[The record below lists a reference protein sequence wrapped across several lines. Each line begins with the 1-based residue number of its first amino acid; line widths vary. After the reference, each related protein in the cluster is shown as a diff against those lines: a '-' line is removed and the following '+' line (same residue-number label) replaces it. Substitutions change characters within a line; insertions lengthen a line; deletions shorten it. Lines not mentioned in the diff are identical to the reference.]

1 VLPLLSKQQKLKNM
15 SNFIDNIVN
24 QRFRLVYD
32 ALKEQG
38 KIKSKSDIAAQLG
51 TYNHVINSI
60 LKGKRNITLDQM
72 NKLIEVY
79 GINANFL
86 FGGSQQM
93 FEGEEAIHIPLAEKI
108 FEGQKNISLVNAQAM
123 AGNSLGA
130 QQSDYDDA
138 NQTAIEVQ
146 RFSIPGLEGDLTA
159 IEISGDSMLPNITN
173 GDIVICEQVES
184 GPFGSIKDNSVYVI
198 VTEDSVVTKRVQ
210 NIKQDNQT
218 TGLRLI
224 SDNQIYPPYE
234 VDIQEVIALYRVKHR
249 ITNYGIA

>member
-1 VLPLLSKQQKLKNM
+1 M

-24 QRFRLVYD
+24 QRFRLVYS

-93 FEGEEAIHIPLAEKI
+93 FEGEETIQIPLAEKI
-108 FEGQKNISLVNAQAM
+108 FEGQKNIALVNVQAM
-123 AGNSLGA
+123 AGTSLGA
-130 QQSDYDDA
+130 QQSDYDEA
-138 NQTAIEVQ
+138 TQENIEVQ
-146 RFSIPGLEGDLTA
+146 KFSIPGLEGDLTA

-173 GDIVICEQVES
+173 GDIVICEKVES

-210 NIKQDNQT
+210 NIKQGNQT

-234 VDIQEVIALYRVKHR
+234 VEIQEVIALYKVKHR

>member
-1 VLPLLSKQQKLKNM
+1 M

-38 KIKSKSDIAAQLG
+38 SIKSKSDIAAQLG

-79 GINANFL
+79 GVNANFL
-86 FGGSQQM
+86 FGGSQKMLDGQ
-93 FEGEEAIHIPLAEKI
+93 ENVALPLTEKI

-130 QQSDYDDA
+130 QRSDYDEI
-138 NQTAIEVQ
+138 NQENVEVQ
-146 RFSIPGLEGDLTA
+146 KFSIPGLEGDLTA

-173 GDIVICEQVES
+173 GDIVICEKVES

-218 TGLRLI
+218 IGLRLI
-224 SDNQIYPPYE
+224 SDNKIYPPYE
-234 VDIQEVIALYRVKHR
+234 VEIQEVIALYKVKHR

>member
-1 VLPLLSKQQKLKNM
+1 M

-93 FEGEEAIHIPLAEKI
+93 LDGEENVTIPLAEKI

-130 QQSDYDDA
+130 QRSDYD
-138 NQTAIEVQ
+138 EV
-146 RFSIPGLEGDLTA
+146 S
-159 IEISGDSMLPNITN
+159 
-173 GDIVICEQVES
+173 
-184 GPFGSIKDNSVYVI
+184 
-198 VTEDSVVTKRVQ
+198 
-210 NIKQDNQT
+210 
-218 TGLRLI
+218 
-224 SDNQIYPPYE
+224 
-234 VDIQEVIALYRVKHR
+234 
-249 ITNYGIA
+249 

>member
-1 VLPLLSKQQKLKNM
+1 M

-79 GINANFL
+79 GVNANFL

-123 AGNSLGA
+123 AGTSLGA
-130 QQSDYDDA
+130 QQSDYDEA
-138 NQTAIEVQ
+138 NQENIEVQ

-159 IEISGDSMLPNITN
+159 VEISGDSMLPNITN
-173 GDIVICEQVES
+173 GDIVICEKVES

-210 NIKQDNQT
+210 NIKHDNQT
-218 TGLRLI
+218 VGLRLI

-234 VDIQEVIALYRVKHR
+234 VEIQEVIALYRVKHR

>member
-1 VLPLLSKQQKLKNM
+1 M

-24 QRFRLVYD
+24 QRFRLVYG

-93 FEGEEAIHIPLAEKI
+93 FEGEETIQIPLAEKI
-108 FEGQKNISLVNAQAM
+108 FEGQKNIALVNVQAM
-123 AGNSLGA
+123 AGTSLGA
-130 QQSDYDDA
+130 QQSDYDEA
-138 NQTAIEVQ
+138 SQENIEVQ
-146 RFSIPGLEGDLTA
+146 KFSIPGLEGDLTA

-173 GDIVICEQVES
+173 GDIVICEKVES

-210 NIKQDNQT
+210 NIKQGHQT

-234 VDIQEVIALYRVKHR
+234 VEIQEVIALYKVKHR

>member
-1 VLPLLSKQQKLKNM
+1 M

-79 GINANFL
+79 GVNANFL
-86 FGGSQQM
+86 FGGTQQM
-93 FEGEEAIHIPLAEKI
+93 FEGEGAIQIPLAEKI
-108 FEGQKNISLVNAQAM
+108 FEGQKNIALVNVQAM
-123 AGNSLGA
+123 AGTSLGA
-130 QQSDYDDA
+130 QQSDYDEA
-138 NQTAIEVQ
+138 NQEKIEVQ
-146 RFSIPGLEGDLTA
+146 KFSIPGLEGDLTA

-173 GDIVICEQVES
+173 GDIVICEKVES

-210 NIKQDNQT
+210 NIKQGNQT

-234 VDIQEVIALYRVKHR
+234 VEIQEVIALYRVKHR

>member
-1 VLPLLSKQQKLKNM
+1 M

-24 QRFRLVYD
+24 QRFRLVYN

-38 KIKSKSDIAAQLG
+38 RIKSKSDIATQLG

-93 FEGEEAIHIPLAEKI
+93 LDGEENVSISLTEKI
-108 FEGQKNISLVNAQAM
+108 FEGQKNISLVNVQAM

-130 QQSDYDDA
+130 QRSDYDEVSQE
-138 NQTAIEVQ
+138 NVEVQ
-146 RFSIPGLEGDLTA
+146 KFSIPGLDGDLTA

-173 GDIVICEQVES
+173 GDIVICEKVES

-218 TGLRLI
+218 IGLRLI

-234 VDIQEVIALYRVKHR
+234 VEIQEVIALYRVKHR

>member
-1 VLPLLSKQQKLKNM
+1 M
-15 SNFIDNIVN
+15 SNFSDNIVN

-32 ALKEQG
+32 ELKEQG
-38 KIKSKSDIAAQLG
+38 RIKSKSDIAAHLG

-72 NKLIEVY
+72 NKLIDIY
-79 GINANFL
+79 GVNANFL
-86 FGGSQQM
+86 FGGSNQM
-93 FEGEEAIHIPLAEKI
+93 FEGEPNVTIPLAEKI
-108 FEGQKNISLVNAQAM
+108 FEGQKNISLVNVQAM
-123 AGNSLGA
+123 AGNSLAA
-130 QQSDYDDA
+130 QQSDYDEAEQA
-138 NQTAIEVQ
+138 NIEVQ

-184 GPFGSIKDNSVYVI
+184 GPFGSIKDNSVYVV
-198 VTEDSVVTKRVQ
+198 VTDDSVVTKRVQ
-210 NIKQDNQT
+210 NIKQDNQMV
-218 TGLRLI
+218 GLRLI

-234 VDIQEVIALYRVKHR
+234 VELGEVRALYRVKHR

>member
-1 VLPLLSKQQKLKNM
+1 M
-15 SNFIDNIVN
+15 SNFSDNIVN
-24 QRFRLVYD
+24 QRFKLVYD

-38 KIKSKSDIAAQLG
+38 RIKSKSDIAAQLG

-72 NKLIEVY
+72 NKLIDMY
-79 GINANFL
+79 GVNANFL
-86 FGGSQQM
+86 FGGSNQM
-93 FEGEEAIHIPLAEKI
+93 FEGEENVSIPLAEKI
-108 FEGQKNISLVNAQAM
+108 FEGQKNISLVNVQAM

-130 QQSDYDDA
+130 QHSDYDDA
-138 NQTAIEVQ
+138 DQTNIEVQ

-159 IEISGDSMLPNITN
+159 VEISGDSMLPNITN
-173 GDIVICEQVES
+173 GDIVICEKVES
-184 GPFGSIKDNSVYVI
+184 GPFGSIKDNSVYVV

-210 NIKQDNQT
+210 NIKQGHQMV
-218 TGLRLI
+218 GLRLI

-234 VDIQEVIALYRVKHR
+234 VELNEVIALYRVKHR